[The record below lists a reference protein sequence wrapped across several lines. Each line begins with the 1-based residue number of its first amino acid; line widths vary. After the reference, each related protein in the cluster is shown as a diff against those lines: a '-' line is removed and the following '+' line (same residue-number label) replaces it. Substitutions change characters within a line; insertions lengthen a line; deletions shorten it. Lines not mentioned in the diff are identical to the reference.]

1 MKITKLT
8 LRKVMACLM
17 VGSLLATGIILPAQ
31 NAEVY
36 AKSNA
41 GAVALARQAAAE
53 GIVVL
58 ENNDNVLPLK
68 ANSPVAIFGRCQY
81 DTFSGGYGTGKGP
94 NTDYPPITIMQGFD
108 NNPALS
114 YNEELAETYRDWISE
129 NPIQTGGW
137 GTWPANHPEMPVS
150 NELAAKAATVSD
162 TAIVVIGRAAGED
175 RELTYDEIKLTAEE
189 TEMLENVN
197 NNFENII
204 VLMNVGN
211 VIDMAWRS
219 DYENIKSVVYVWQ
232 GGLENGNAIA
242 DVLSG
247 DVSPS
252 GKLADTIATSF
263 DYYPSSIAGFG
274 LLDGDAW
281 NEVYREDIYV
291 GYRYFETFHP
301 EQVLYPFGFG
311 LSYTEFDIDSSVSF
325 EDGNV
330 VVEAT
335 VTNIGDTYSGK
346 EVVQVYYGAPQGAL
360 GKPTRELAAYAK
372 TNEIAPGASQT
383 LTISFPISNMASY
396 DDCGATGYES
406 AWVLEAGEY
415 KIYVGN
421 SVRDAKHVK
430 SYSVKDTIVTEQLA
444 EANSIIL
451 DQLRDIIAIN
461 RINAPYGGLTRLVPV
476 DNGDGTYTAN
486 WKGEMPYYET
496 FEESG
501 YSERVLASI
510 QEAGENEVALTGD
523 KGIKL
528 IDVYNGEATLDE
540 FISQLTVKELAVL
553 TRGYGPQSCD
563 LCDASG
569 NGGGFGGLEQSL
581 RDKGVPAVSTR
592 GTPAGVGISGTHK
605 KIPIATQLAC
615 TFNDPLVQQLYYY
628 VGQEGVDY
636 YLDVHLAPSMNVHRN
651 PLGGRNFEYYS
662 EDPVLAGQMAAS
674 ATNGA
679 QAAGISACPKHFAL
693 NSQEEKRRYTDS
705 VVSERAQREVYLK
718 AFEICVKSS
727 DPDTIMASYN
737 RINGF
742 DTCYNFD
749 LATTILREQ
758 WGWDGVLMTDWWLNR
773 DSSDELGVAFD
784 AWRIRAQVDLNM
796 PGIMPG
802 YVGRESEMKNDWA
815 NYNDYVGDDLVIAF
829 YENWVANGSP
839 YDRIIPLDPNNT
851 ITVDKNQPQTIKLGG
866 LTLGEIQRSAKTV
879 LKYVMTSRT
888 FRIHNNLP
896 LDLQTAPEYTYFDVE
911 GRLEETKPLLSSLT
925 ISGLSDFD
933 SFHPLTNTYQIFTRN
948 FDSLP
953 KVSAKAEGNATVTI
967 KQATKDDPTALIT
980 VNNDSGKNIYRVIF
994 TNKAGLTPIAKNPVY
1009 AYPTDILIDGVSLP
1023 AYYQTVY
1030 SYDIVGDVNETEIT
1044 VDTPNGVDATVTKN
1058 EERNR
1063 VVIRTESDHQALE
1076 YTINFVTGEQ
1086 KIPVSDEFNDSTL
1099 NTDVWQVLNSVHPEY
1114 VTTSGG
1120 TLNIKTDIGEWHQN
1134 ANSLRNVVYQTMEG
1148 DFEATV
1154 DITIPAGLNGG
1165 GANQFGMLVFDDAN
1179 NYADI
1184 RYQTTAKGRYDNLK
1198 NHYVAFV
1205 HETNGVATIAL
1216 RDPVIM
1222 NEGWN
1227 TDAYTGELKVT
1238 FRISKSGDIYT
1249 FGYKTAKMA
1258 LEGKDFVTVGTYE
1271 GKFAQPKIGLFATR
1285 VDSASPQSIV
1295 KFDNFNVPVET
1306 GEPKSDSFDS
1316 GLNSFWQINNST
1328 DKLKVE
1334 NGAVV
1339 ITPEQGE
1346 WFEDNENYYAD
1357 IKNLVYQTAEGDWT
1371 VSLDVTIPGGLA
1383 YTSSQIGMHVFD
1395 DSDNFMNI
1403 MYQSASSLTSFNGH
1417 VFASRAEVGGALITD
1432 FGRVDVPNAE
1442 GWGAADTD
1450 VTFRI
1455 TKTGNVYSTYYQTA
1469 AMKAK
1474 GEGFAL
1480 ARSTTLELENPK
1492 IGLYATTGSDNKAVD
1507 YSVKFTNFTAKVI
1520 YNTPQSDNF
1529 NGNSIGSFWTV
1540 DNEDTSKYNV
1550 SNGALNITTAK
1561 GDLYGGYNEQTPVVN
1576 WFNQTAKGEKWTAT
1590 LTYTIQNPS
1599 LIASKSTS
1607 GLMLV
1612 VFEDRLNYLDVGV
1625 MTNSSAAVNP
1635 MYVNSRRKPD
1645 MYTNPTQTRP
1655 LNDSNPLKKEGWFTS
1670 TEPQTISVRIVK
1682 DGNLYKTYYQTET
1695 MKENGTDFALLRS
1708 DNITNFTNPKIG
1720 FYMVAGSTKEFNS
1733 GSATPSNVSI
1743 DSFVISDYVGTDD
1756 GTTGTPETPEAPE
1769 LSTVTVSDKDTTT
1782 VGAVDDLWYATEN
1795 LKSATSEN
1803 GTKYL
1808 THSQAGEYA
1817 LYQINVAKTGYY
1829 DIAPVIAAVNES
1841 SGGLMLE
1848 LYVEV
1853 DGNRVAEY
1861 RATATDTWT
1870 SFTEQSPV
1878 TVKLTEGVH
1887 KLRFVFDGVA
1897 NFSGINI
1904 TPAKT
1909 IIGDV
1914 DQNGEVDDNDIIT
1927 LRSMIIGKIEKTDLG
1942 DVNSDGNVDI
1952 CDLVKVNNIVNK
1964 IS

>member
-1 MKITKLT
+1 MKTTKNKI
-8 LRKVMACLM
+8 RKVLACIM
-17 VGSLLATGIILPAQ
+17 VGCMLATGIILPVQDLA
-31 NAEVY
+31 VS

-58 ENNDNVLPLK
+58 ENRDNVLPLK
-68 ANSPVAIFGRCQY
+68 AGTPVSVFGRCQY

-114 YNEELAETYRDWISE
+114 YNEDLAEVYRDWIKE

-150 NELAAKAATVSD
+150 EELAAEAAKVSD
-162 TAIVVIGRAAGED
+162 TAVVVIGRAAGED
-175 RELTYDEIKLTAEE
+175 RELTYDEIKLTEDE
-189 TEMLENVN
+189 ITMLTNVN
-197 NNFENII
+197 KHFENII

-211 VIDMAWRS
+211 VIDMSWRA

-274 LLDGDAW
+274 VLDGDAW

-311 LSYTEFDIDSSVSF
+311 LSYTEFEISSDVSF
-325 EDGNV
+325 KDGNV
-330 VVEAT
+330 IVEAT
-335 VTNIGDTYSGK
+335 VKNVGDTYSGK
-346 EVVQVYYGAPQGAL
+346 EVVQVYFGAPQGVL
-360 GKPTRELAAYAK
+360 GKPVKELAAYAK

-383 LTISFPISNMASY
+383 LTITFPISNMSSY
-396 DDCGATGYES
+396 DDTGATGYKS
-406 AWVLEAGEY
+406 AWVMEAGEY

-421 SVRDAKHVK
+421 SVRDASHAA
-430 SYSVKDTIVTEQLA
+430 SYNVASTVVTEQLS
-444 EANSIIL
+444 EANVIIW
-451 DQLRDIIAIN
+451 DQLRDTSALNKIN
-461 RINAPYGGLTRLVPV
+461 SAYGGLTRLVPV
-476 DNGDGTYTAN
+476 DNGDGTFSAN

-496 FEESG
+496 LEESG
-501 YSERVLASI
+501 YLDRVLESI
-510 QEAGENEVALTGD
+510 KKAGENEIPLTGD

-528 IDVYNGEATLDE
+528 LDVYNGDATLDE
-540 FISQLTVKELAVL
+540 FIAQLTVKELAVL

-592 GTPAGVGISGTHK
+592 GTPAGVGVSGTHT

-615 TFNDPLVQQLYYY
+615 TFNDPLVNQLYYH
-628 VGQEGVDY
+628 VGLEGVDY
-636 YLDVHLAPSMNVHRN
+636 YLDVHLAPSMNIHRN

-679 QAAGISACPKHFAL
+679 QASGISACPKHFAL

-749 LATTILREQ
+749 LATTILRDQ

-829 YENWVANGSP
+829 YENWVAEGAP
-839 YDRIIPLDPNNT
+839 YDRIIPLDPDKT
-851 ITVDKNQPQTIKLGG
+851 IVVDKNQPQTIKLGG
-866 LTLGEIQRSAKTV
+866 LTLGELQRSARTV
-879 LKYVMTSRT
+879 LNYIMTSRT
-888 FRIHNNLP
+888 FRVHNNLP
-896 LDLQTAPEYTYFDVE
+896 LDLQEAPEYTYFDVK
-911 GRLEETKPLLSSLT
+911 GRLAETKPLLTSLT
-925 ISGLSDFD
+925 INGMSEFD
-933 SFHPLTNTYQIFTRN
+933 SFHPLTNTYKIYTRS

-953 KVSAKAEGNATVTI
+953 TVTAYAENDVTVTI

-980 VNNDSGKNIYRVIF
+980 VNNDSAKNVYRVIF
-994 TNKAGLTPIAKNPVY
+994 TNEAGLTPIAKNPVY
-1009 AYPTDILIDGVSLP
+1009 AYPTDILVNGISLP

-1030 SYDIVGDVNETEIT
+1030 SYDIVGDMDSIEIT
-1044 VDTPNGVDATVTKN
+1044 ALTPVGVDATVTKN
-1058 EERNR
+1058 ADKNR
-1063 VVIRTESDHQALE
+1063 VVIRCESDHQAQE
-1076 YTINFVTGEQ
+1076 YTINFVSGEL
-1086 KIPVSDEFNDSTL
+1086 KIPTSDNFDDNSL
-1099 NTDVWQVLNSVHPEY
+1099 NSDVWQVLNSVHPEY
-1114 VTTSGG
+1114 INVSGG
-1120 TLNIKTDIGEWHQN
+1120 TLNITTDIGEWHQN
-1134 ANSLRNVVYQTMEG
+1134 ANSLRNIVYQTMEG

-1154 DITIPAGLNGG
+1154 DVTVPAGLNGG
-1165 GANQFGMLVFDDAN
+1165 GANQFGMVVFDDPN

-1184 RYQTTAKGRYDNLK
+1184 RYQTTAKGRYDNLS
-1198 NHYVAFV
+1198 NHYIAFV
-1205 HETNGVATIAL
+1205 HETDQIATIAL

-1238 FRISKSGDIYT
+1238 FKVVKVGDTYT

-1258 LEGKDFVTVGTYE
+1258 LEGKDFVTVGTYTGE
-1271 GKFAQPKIGLFATR
+1271 FASPKIGLFATR
-1285 VDSASPQSIV
+1285 VDSSSPQSTV
-1295 KFDNFNVPVET
+1295 KFDNFKVPVE
-1306 GEPKSDSFDS
+1306 SDGPTCDAFD
-1316 GLNSFWQINNST
+1316 GTALKDFWTVNNPT
-1328 DKLKVE
+1328 DNLTVSD
-1334 NGAVV
+1334 GAVSIV
-1339 ITPEQGE
+1339 PEQGE
-1346 WFEDNENYYAD
+1346 WFQTAEGSYD
-1357 IKNLVYQTAEGDWT
+1357 IKNLVYQAAEGDWKAT
-1371 VSLDVTIPGGLA
+1371 VDITIPGGLA
-1383 YTSSQIGMHVFD
+1383 YTSNQLGMMVFD
-1395 DSDNFMNI
+1395 DSNNYFTM
-1403 MYQSASSLTSFNGH
+1403 MYQSASSLTSYSGH
-1417 VFASRAEVGGALITD
+1417 IFASRSEEAGKVAD
-1432 FGRVDVPNAE
+1432 FGRIGVPGSE
-1442 GWGAADTD
+1442 GWGADD
-1450 VTFRI
+1450 VNVSFMI
-1455 TKTGNVYSTYYQTA
+1455 VKKGNLYQTFYQTEQ
-1469 AMKAK
+1469 MKTAGK
-1474 GEGFAL
+1474 GFTL
-1480 ARSTTLELENPK
+1480 AQTRTLEYAEPK
-1492 IGLYATTGSDNKAVD
+1492 ICFFASTGSSATEVD
-1507 YSVKFTNFTAKVI
+1507 YAVKFTNFDVEMV
-1520 YNTPQSDNF
+1520 YSTPQSDNF
-1529 NGNSIGSFWTV
+1529 SGDKLSSFWSV
-1540 DNEDTSKYNV
+1540 ENEDTSKYSV
-1550 SNGALNITTAK
+1550 SGGSLNILTDK
-1561 GDLYGGYNEQTPVVN
+1561 GDMYGSYNYQTLVT
-1576 WFNQTAKGEKWTAT
+1576 NQFYQPAKGEKWTAT
-1590 LTYTIQNPS
+1590 LTYTIENPS
-1599 LIASKSTS
+1599 LIASKSTTA
-1607 GLMLV
+1607 LML
-1612 VFEDRLNYLDVGV
+1612 FAYESRFNYIDVGV
-1625 MTNSSAAVNP
+1625 MTSSAGWVNP
-1635 MYVNSRRKPD
+1635 MYVNSRRKVDETSDPD
-1645 MYTNPTQTRP
+1645 QVRP
-1655 LNDSNPLKKEGWFTS
+1655 LNAENRLKSEGWFTS
-1670 TEPQTISVRIVK
+1670 TEPQTISVRITK
-1682 DGNLYKTYYQTET
+1682 DGDVYKTYYQTET
-1695 MKENGTDFALLRS
+1695 MKANGEDFALLRS
-1708 DNITNFTNPKIG
+1708 DTITTFTEPKIG
-1720 FYMVAGSTKEFNS
+1720 FYMVAGKNDEFNN
-1733 GSATPSNVSI
+1733 GTATPSNVSI
-1743 DSFVISDYVGTDD
+1743 DSFVISGYVGEDD
-1756 GTTGTPETPEAPE
+1756 DTTETPDQEE
-1769 LSTVTVSDKDTTT
+1769 LSTVTVSGSESTT

-1795 LKSATSEN
+1795 LKAATADD

-1808 THSQAGEYA
+1808 TGAQAGEYA
-1817 LYQINVAKTGYY
+1817 LYQINVQKTGYY
-1829 DIAPVIAAVNES
+1829 DIAPIIAAVNES

-1848 LYVEV
+1848 LYVEI

-1870 SFTEQSPV
+1870 SFTEQATVS
-1878 TVKLTEGVH
+1878 VKLTEGVH

-1897 NFSGINI
+1897 NFSGIKLTPLAKVDGDIDGDLDADWDDIAALRQNI
-1904 TPAKT
+1904 VNATGEIDTCDLTA
-1909 IIGDV
+1909 D
-1914 DQNGEVDDNDIIT
+1914 GEVD
-1927 LRSMIIGKIEKTDLG
+1927 
-1942 DVNSDGNVDI
+1942 V
-1952 CDLVKVNNIVNK
+1952 CDLVALRDIVNK
-1964 IS
+1964 NS

>member
-1 MKITKLT
+1 MKITKEK
-8 LRKVMACLM
+8 LRKVLACLM
-17 VGSLLATGIILPAQ
+17 IGSLLATGIIIPAQ
-31 NAEVY
+31 NTVVS

-41 GAVALARQAAAE
+41 GAVALTRQAAAE

-58 ENNDNVLPLK
+58 ENRDNVLPLK
-68 ANSPVAIFGRCQY
+68 ANSPVAVFGRCQY

-114 YNEELAETYRDWISE
+114 YNEDLAEIYKDWIKE

-137 GTWPANHPEMPVS
+137 GTWPANHPEMPMTDEIAK
-150 NELAAKAATVSD
+150 NAAKISD
-162 TAIVVIGRAAGED
+162 TAVVVIGRAAGED
-175 RELTYDEIKLTAEE
+175 RELTYEEIKLTAEE
-189 TEMLENVN
+189 TEMLTHVN
-197 NNFENII
+197 NNFENIV

-211 VIDMAWRS
+211 VIDMAWRA

-274 LLDGDAW
+274 VLDGDAW

-311 LSYTEFDIDSSVSF
+311 LSYTQFDISSSVSF
-325 EDGNV
+325 SGGNV
-330 VVEAT
+330 VVNAI

-346 EVVQVYYGAPQGAL
+346 EVVQVYYGAPQGKL
-360 GKPTRELAAYAK
+360 GKPVKELAAYAK

-383 LTISFPISNMASY
+383 LTISFPIDNMASY
-396 DDCGATGYES
+396 DDSGVTGHES
-406 AWVLEAGEY
+406 AWILEPGEY

-421 SVRDAKHVK
+421 SVRSAEHIS
-430 SYSVKDTIVTEQLA
+430 SYMVASNTVTEQLT
-444 EANSIIL
+444 EANAIIW
-451 DQLRDIIAIN
+451 DQLRDTSALN
-461 RINAPYGGLTRLVPV
+461 RINKEYGGLTRLVPV
-476 DNGDGTYTAN
+476 DNGDGTFTAN

-501 YSERVLASI
+501 YADRVLESI
-510 QEAGENEVALTGD
+510 QKAGENEVALTGD

-528 IDVYNGEATLDE
+528 LDVYNGTATMDE
-540 FISQLTVKELAVL
+540 FIAQLTVKELAVL

-581 RDKGVPAVSTR
+581 RDKGVSAVSTR
-592 GTPAGVGISGTHK
+592 GTPAGVGVSGTHT

-615 TFNDPLVQQLYYY
+615 TFNDPLVNQLYYY

-636 YLDVHLAPSMNVHRN
+636 SLDVHLAPSMNIHRN

-674 ATNGA
+674 AVNGA

-802 YVGRESEMKNDWA
+802 YVGRESEMKNDWE

-829 YENWVANGSP
+829 YENWVANSSP
-839 YDRIIPLDPNNT
+839 YDEIIPLDPNNT

-866 LTLGEIQRSAKTV
+866 LTLGEIQRSARTV
-879 LKYVMTSRT
+879 LNYIMTSRT
-888 FRIHNNLP
+888 FRVHNNLP
-896 LDLQTAPEYTYFDVE
+896 IDLQESPEYTYFNVE
-911 GRLEETKPLLSSLT
+911 GRLAETKPLLASLT
-925 ISGLSDFD
+925 VDDLSDFD
-933 SFHPLTNTYQIFTRN
+933 SFHPLTNSYKIFTRDFSN
-948 FDSLP
+948 LP
-953 KVSAKAEGNATVTI
+953 TVSAVAEDGAVVTI

-980 VNNDSGKNIYRVIF
+980 VNNDSAKNVYRVIF
-994 TNKAGLTPIAKNPVY
+994 TNEAGLTPTVKNPVY
-1009 AYPTDILIDGVSLP
+1009 AYPTDILVNGVSLP

-1030 SYDIVGDVNETEIT
+1030 SYDVVGDVNDTEVT
-1044 VDTPNGVDATVTKN
+1044 VITPNEVDSTVTKN
-1058 EERNR
+1058 LDRNR
-1063 VVIRTESDHQALE
+1063 VVVRCESDHQAQE
-1076 YTINFVTGEQ
+1076 YTINFVDGE
-1086 KIPVSDEFNDSTL
+1086 KKVPKSDDFDGNAL
-1099 NTDVWQVLNSVHPEY
+1099 NSDMWQVLNSVHPEY
-1114 VTTSGG
+1114 LTVSGG

-1134 ANSLRNVVYQTMEG
+1134 ANDLRNIVYQTMDD

-1154 DITIPAGLNGG
+1154 EVIIPANLNGG
-1165 GANQFGMLVFDDAN
+1165 GANQFGMVVFDDTD

-1184 RYQTTAKGRYDNLK
+1184 RYQTTAKGTRDEFK
-1198 NHYVAFV
+1198 NHYIAFV
-1205 HETNGVATIAL
+1205 HETNAKATIAV
-1216 RDPVIM
+1216 RDPIIM

-1238 FRISKSGDIYT
+1238 FRVIKEGDVYT
-1249 FGYKTAKMA
+1249 FGYKTAQMEKD
-1258 LEGKDFVTVGTYE
+1258 GKDFTTIGTYE
-1271 GKFAQPKIGLFATR
+1271 RDFAQPKIGLFATR
-1285 VDSASPQSIV
+1285 VSSSSPQSVV
-1295 KFDNFNVPVET
+1295 KFDNFTVPVESF
-1306 GEPKSDSFDS
+1306 EPKSDTFDS
-1316 GLNSFWQINNST
+1316 SLSSFWDVNNAN
-1328 DKLKVE
+1328 DMLKVE

-1339 ITPEQGE
+1339 ITPQQGE
-1346 WFEDNENYYAD
+1346 WFEDNENYYSD

-1371 VSLDVTIPGGLA
+1371 VSLDVTVPGGLA

-1395 DSDNFMNI
+1395 DSNNFMNI
-1403 MYQSASSLTSFNGH
+1403 MYQSASSLTSFAGH
-1417 VFASRAEVGGALITD
+1417 VFASRAEVDGKLITD
-1432 FGRVDVPNAE
+1432 YGRMNVPSSE
-1442 GWGAADTD
+1442 GWGAEDNN

-1455 TKTGNVYSTYYQTA
+1455 TKSGNLYKTYYQTA
-1469 AMKAK
+1469 TMKAN
-1474 GEGFAL
+1474 GEDFVL
-1480 ARSTTLELENPK
+1480 AKEQSLEFENPK
-1492 IGLYATTGSDNKAVD
+1492 IGFYATTGSSSTAVV
-1507 YSVKFTNFTAKVI
+1507 YSVSFTNFTADVV
-1520 YNTPQSDNF
+1520 YDTPQSDNF
-1529 NGNSIGSFWTV
+1529 NGNGIGSFWTV

-1550 SNGALNITTAK
+1550 SGGTLNITTAR
-1561 GDLYGGYNEQTPVVN
+1561 GDLYGGYNQQTTVTN
-1576 WFNQTAKGEKWTAT
+1576 WFNQPAKGEKWTAT
-1590 LTYTIQNPS
+1590 LTYTIENPS
-1599 LIASKSTS
+1599 LIASKSTT

-1625 MTNSSAAVNP
+1625 MTNSSTAVNP

-1645 MYTNPTQTRP
+1645 MYTDPKQTRP
-1655 LNDSNPLKKEGWFTS
+1655 LNDANPLKAEGWFTS
-1670 TEPQTISVRIVK
+1670 TEPQTISVKIVK
-1682 DGNLYKTYYQTET
+1682 DGDLYKTYYQTET
-1695 MKENGTDFALLRS
+1695 MKANGEDFALLRS
-1708 DNITNFTNPKIG
+1708 DTITNFTNPKIG
-1720 FYMVAGSTKEFNS
+1720 FYMVAGSDKEYNA
-1733 GSATPSNVSI
+1733 GTATPSNVSI
-1743 DSFVISDYVGTDD
+1743 DSFVISGYVGEEDET
-1756 GTTGTPETPEAPE
+1756 ETPEQEIKPTVN
-1769 LSTVTVSDKDTTT
+1769 LSDTETT
-1782 VGAVDDLWYATEN
+1782 NIQAVRDLWYATDN
-1795 LKSATSEN
+1795 LRTADDGN
-1803 GTKYL
+1803 TKYL

-1848 LYVEV
+1848 LYVEI

-1870 SFTEQSPV
+1870 SFTEQAAAS
-1878 TVKLTEGVH
+1878 VKLTEGIH

-1904 TPAKT
+1904 TPSAA
-1909 IIGDV
+1909 IPGDV
-1914 DQNGEVDDNDIIT
+1914 NEDGKVDTADLT
-1927 LRSMIIGKIEKTDLG
+1927 ELRSMIIGKTDENEFG
-1942 DVNSDGNVDI
+1942 DITKDGTVDV
-1952 CDLVKVNNIVNK
+1952 CDLVALNNMLNNNA
-1964 IS
+1964 